1 MKKIYA
7 VIAASLLAFSGCN
20 VLDTKDLSN
29 YGPDVWNDSKL
40 TSAFLTDIYGNV
52 LNLTWPRDGGNSDEC
67 LGIMGKDAVQPNN
80 SSFKFWPYTSI
91 RNINT
96 LLKNVDEGTLPESEK
111 NLMKGQAYFM
121 RAFQYFKMVRLHG
134 GVPIIK
140 EPQSLEDDLNVKRNS
155 TAECFEFILSDLD
168 EAAKLLPVKNSGDSY
183 GRIDQCIV
191 AAFKSRVLL
200 YKASPQFNPSSPY
213 NNSYWKD
220 AYNAA
225 KSAKELLDQNGYGLV
240 DNYTDVFETK
250 KHSEAILPIIYSN
263 PTKVNGRAEDAV
275 RPLSESKN
283 ATGGDQPTW
292 GLVESFPMKDGKKAG
307 ESDKYSYNVQ
317 EFWKNRDPRF
327 DAVIV
332 YNGGIYELSGKAGRR
347 QYTTPKIAN
356 SLDAFGYNIQGEH
369 HNRTGLYCKKGIM
382 EELPVAQV
390 TLNDVDWLEIRY
402 PEIMFNLAETANEN
416 GSTAEGYETLVAI
429 RKRAG
434 IEPGVNNLYGLKA
447 GMSREEMRLALLD
460 EKRIEFCFE
469 GQRFWDLRRHRMLHT
484 YLNGQHKYGI
494 LANVK
499 AGIDMTD
506 AMNRAA
512 SYTLMPEE
520 FDYQVIDLIFQNPT
534 GEDAMYM
541 PESYYFFPISK
552 DEIEKNPNLDQNK
565 DWGGSFDP
573 VL

>member
-1 MKKIYA
+1 M
-7 VIAASLLAFSGCN
+7 
-20 VLDTKDLSN
+20 SN

-200 YKASPQFNPSSPY
+200 YKASPQFNPSNPY

-347 QYTTPKIAN
+347 QYTTPNIAN

-434 IEPGVNNLYGLKA
+434 IEPGANNLYGLKA

-494 LANVK
+494 LANLK

-534 GEDAMYM
+534 SEDAMYM

>member
-347 QYTTPKIAN
+347 QYTPPNIAN

-390 TLNDVDWLEIRY
+390 TLNDVDWLETRY

>member
-168 EAAKLLPVKNSGDSY
+168 EAAKLLPLKNSGDSY

-225 KSAKELLDQNGYGLV
+225 KSAKELLDQNGYGLI

-250 KHSEAILPIIYSN
+250 KHSEAILPIIFSN

-347 QYTTPKIAN
+347 QYTTPNIAN

-434 IEPGVNNLYGLKA
+434 IEPGANNLYGLKA

>member
-200 YKASPQFNPSSPY
+200 YKASPQFNPSNPY

-283 ATGGDQPTW
+283 ATGGEQPTW

-347 QYTTPKIAN
+347 QYTTPNIAN

-434 IEPGVNNLYGLKA
+434 IEPGANNLYGLKA

-494 LANVK
+494 LANLK

-534 GEDAMYM
+534 SEDAMYM

>member
-200 YKASPQFNPSSPY
+200 YKASPQFNPSNPY

-347 QYTTPKIAN
+347 QYTTPNIAN

-369 HNRTGLYCKKGIM
+369 NNRTGLYCKKGIM

-434 IEPGVNNLYGLKA
+434 IEPGANNLYGLKA

-494 LANVK
+494 LANLK

-534 GEDAMYM
+534 SEDAMYM

>member
-200 YKASPQFNPSSPY
+200 YKASPQFNPSNPY
-213 NNSYWKD
+213 NKSYWKD

-347 QYTTPKIAN
+347 QYTTPNIAN

-434 IEPGVNNLYGLKA
+434 IEPGANNLYGLKA

-494 LANVK
+494 LANLK

-534 GEDAMYM
+534 SEDAMYM

>member
-200 YKASPQFNPSSPY
+200 YKASPQFNPSNPY

-347 QYTTPKIAN
+347 QYTTPNIAN

-402 PEIMFNLAETANEN
+402 PEIMCNLAETANEN

-434 IEPGVNNLYGLKA
+434 IEPGANNLYGLKA

-494 LANVK
+494 LANLK

-534 GEDAMYM
+534 SEDAMYM

>member
-200 YKASPQFNPSSPY
+200 YKASPQFNPSNPY

-225 KSAKELLDQNGYGLV
+225 KSAKESLDQNGYGLV

-347 QYTTPKIAN
+347 QYTTPNIAN

-434 IEPGVNNLYGLKA
+434 IEPGANNLYGLKA

-494 LANVK
+494 LANLK

-534 GEDAMYM
+534 SEDAMYM

>member
-140 EPQSLEDDLNVKRNS
+140 ELQSLEDDLNVKRNS

-200 YKASPQFNPSSPY
+200 YKASPQFNPSNPY

-347 QYTTPKIAN
+347 QYTTPNIAN

-434 IEPGVNNLYGLKA
+434 IEPGANNLYGLKA

-494 LANVK
+494 LANLK

-534 GEDAMYM
+534 SEDAMYM

>member
-200 YKASPQFNPSSPY
+200 YKASPQFNPSNPY

-347 QYTTPKIAN
+347 QYTTPNIAN

-369 HNRTGLYCKKGIM
+369 LNRTGLYCKKGIM

-434 IEPGVNNLYGLKA
+434 IEPGANNLYGLKA

-494 LANVK
+494 LANLK

-534 GEDAMYM
+534 SEDAMYM

>member
-200 YKASPQFNPSSPY
+200 YKASPQFNPSNPY

-347 QYTTPKIAN
+347 QYTTPNIAN

-494 LANVK
+494 LANLK

-534 GEDAMYM
+534 SEDAMYM

>member
-1 MKKIYA
+1 MKNIYA

-200 YKASPQFNPSSPY
+200 YKASPQFNPSNPY

-347 QYTTPKIAN
+347 QYTTPNIAN

-434 IEPGVNNLYGLKA
+434 IEPGANNLYGLKA

-494 LANVK
+494 LANLK

-534 GEDAMYM
+534 SEDAMYM

>member
-168 EAAKLLPVKNSGDSY
+168 EAAKLLPLKNSGDSY

-225 KSAKELLDQNGYGLV
+225 KSAKELLDQNGYGLI

-332 YNGGIYELSGKAGRR
+332 YNGSIYELSGKAGRR
-347 QYTTPKIAN
+347 QYTTPNIAN

>member
-200 YKASPQFNPSSPY
+200 YKASPQFNPSNPY

-347 QYTTPKIAN
+347 QYTTPNIAN

-434 IEPGVNNLYGLKA
+434 IEPGANNLYGLKA
-447 GMSREEMRLALLD
+447 GM
-460 EKRIEFCFE
+460 
-469 GQRFWDLRRHRMLHT
+469 
-484 YLNGQHKYGI
+484 
-494 LANVK
+494 
-499 AGIDMTD
+499 
-506 AMNRAA
+506 
-512 SYTLMPEE
+512 
-520 FDYQVIDLIFQNPT
+520 
-534 GEDAMYM
+534 
-541 PESYYFFPISK
+541 
-552 DEIEKNPNLDQNK
+552 
-565 DWGGSFDP
+565 
-573 VL
+573 

>member
-250 KHSEAILPIIYSN
+250 KHSEAILPITYSN

-347 QYTTPKIAN
+347 QYTTPNIAN

-494 LANVK
+494 LANLK

-534 GEDAMYM
+534 SEDAMYM

>member
-347 QYTTPKIAN
+347 QYTTPNIAT

>member
-52 LNLTWPRDGGNSDEC
+52 LNLTWPRDGSNSDEC

-80 SSFKFWPYTSI
+80 TSFKFWPYASI

-96 LLKNVDEGTLPESEK
+96 LLKNIDEGTLPEGEK

-134 GVPIIK
+134 GVPIVK

-155 TAECFEFILSDLD
+155 TAECFEFILSDLA
-168 EAAKLLPVKNSGDSY
+168 EAAKLLPVKNSGDNY

-225 KSAKELLDQNGYGLV
+225 KSAKELLDQNGYGLI

-292 GLVESFPMKDGKKAG
+292 GLVESFPMKDGKKVG

-332 YNGGIYELSGKAGRR
+332 YNGDIYELSGKAGRR
-347 QYTTPKIAN
+347 QYTTPNIAN

-416 GSTAEGYETLVAI
+416 GSTTEGYETLVAI

-434 IEPGVNNLYGLKA
+434 IEPGANNLYGLKA

-494 LANVK
+494 LANLK

-534 GEDAMYM
+534 SEDAMYM

>member
-200 YKASPQFNPSSPY
+200 YKASPQFNPSNPY

-292 GLVESFPMKDGKKAG
+292 GLVESFLMKDGKKAG

-347 QYTTPKIAN
+347 QYTTPNIAN

-434 IEPGVNNLYGLKA
+434 IEPGANNLYGLKA

-494 LANVK
+494 LANLK

>member
-347 QYTTPKIAN
+347 QYTTPNIAN

-565 DWGGSFDP
+565 DWGGSF

>member
-200 YKASPQFNPSSPY
+200 YKASPQFNPSNPY

-347 QYTTPKIAN
+347 QYTTPNIAN
-356 SLDAFGYNIQGEH
+356 SLDAFGYNIHGEH

-434 IEPGVNNLYGLKA
+434 IEPGANNLYGLKA

-494 LANVK
+494 LANLK

-534 GEDAMYM
+534 SEDAMYM

>member
-111 NLMKGQAYFM
+111 DLMKGQAYFM

-347 QYTTPKIAN
+347 QYTTPNIAN

-429 RKRAG
+429 RKWAG

>member
-140 EPQSLEDDLNVKRNS
+140 EPQLLEDDLNVKRNS

-200 YKASPQFNPSSPY
+200 YKASPQFNPSNPY

-347 QYTTPKIAN
+347 QYTTPNIAN

-434 IEPGVNNLYGLKA
+434 IEPGANNLYGLKA

-494 LANVK
+494 LANLK

-534 GEDAMYM
+534 SEDAMYM

>member
-200 YKASPQFNPSSPY
+200 YKASPQFNPSNPY

-347 QYTTPKIAN
+347 QYTTPNIAN

-402 PEIMFNLAETANEN
+402 PEIMFILAETANEN

-434 IEPGVNNLYGLKA
+434 IEPGANNLYGLKA

-494 LANVK
+494 LANLK

-534 GEDAMYM
+534 SEDAMYM

>member
-200 YKASPQFNPSSPY
+200 YKASPQFNPSNPY

-347 QYTTPKIAN
+347 QYTTPNIAN

-434 IEPGVNNLYGLKA
+434 IEPGANNLYGLKA

-494 LANVK
+494 LANLK

-520 FDYQVIDLIFQNPT
+520 FDYQVIDLIFRISIRIRT
-534 GEDAMYM
+534 GEA
-541 PESYYFFPISK
+541 
-552 DEIEKNPNLDQNK
+552 
-565 DWGGSFDP
+565 
-573 VL
+573 VLILCYN

>member
-200 YKASPQFNPSSPY
+200 YKASPQFNPSNPY

-347 QYTTPKIAN
+347 QYTTPNIAN

-369 HNRTGLYCKKGIM
+369 HNCTGLYCKKGIM

-434 IEPGVNNLYGLKA
+434 IEPGANNLYGLKA

-494 LANVK
+494 LANLK

-534 GEDAMYM
+534 SEDAMYM

>member
-200 YKASPQFNPSSPY
+200 YKASPQFNPSNPY

-347 QYTTPKIAN
+347 QYTTPNIAN

-416 GSTAEGYETLVAI
+416 GRTAEGYETLVAI

-434 IEPGVNNLYGLKA
+434 IEPGANNLYGLKA

-494 LANVK
+494 LANLK

-534 GEDAMYM
+534 SEDAMYM

>member
-200 YKASPQFNPSSPY
+200 YKASPQFNPSNPY

-347 QYTTPKIAN
+347 QYTTPNIAN

-434 IEPGVNNLYGLKA
+434 IEPGANNLYGLKA

-494 LANVK
+494 LANLK

-534 GEDAMYM
+534 SEDAMYM

>member
-111 NLMKGQAYFM
+111 DLMKGQAYFM

-220 AYNAA
+220 AYNTA

-250 KHSEAILPIIYSN
+250 KHSEAILPIIFSN

-347 QYTTPKIAN
+347 QYTTPNIAN

-434 IEPGVNNLYGLKA
+434 IEPGANNLYGLKA

>member
-111 NLMKGQAYFM
+111 DLMKGQAYFM

-347 QYTTPKIAN
+347 QYTTPNIAN

>member
-111 NLMKGQAYFM
+111 DLMKGQAYFM

-347 QYTTPKIAN
+347 QYTTPNIAN

-494 LANVK
+494 LANLK

-534 GEDAMYM
+534 SEDAMYM

>member
-1 MKKIYA
+1 
-7 VIAASLLAFSGCN
+7 
-20 VLDTKDLSN
+20 
-29 YGPDVWNDSKL
+29 
-40 TSAFLTDIYGNV
+40 
-52 LNLTWPRDGGNSDEC
+52 
-67 LGIMGKDAVQPNN
+67 
-80 SSFKFWPYTSI
+80 
-91 RNINT
+91 
-96 LLKNVDEGTLPESEK
+96 
-111 NLMKGQAYFM
+111 
-121 RAFQYFKMVRLHG
+121 
-134 GVPIIK
+134 
-140 EPQSLEDDLNVKRNS
+140 
-155 TAECFEFILSDLD
+155 
-168 EAAKLLPVKNSGDSY
+168 
-183 GRIDQCIV
+183 
-191 AAFKSRVLL
+191 
-200 YKASPQFNPSSPY
+200 
-213 NNSYWKD
+213 
-220 AYNAA
+220 
-225 KSAKELLDQNGYGLV
+225 
-240 DNYTDVFETK
+240 
-250 KHSEAILPIIYSN
+250 
-263 PTKVNGRAEDAV
+263 
-275 RPLSESKN
+275 
-283 ATGGDQPTW
+283 
-292 GLVESFPMKDGKKAG
+292 
-307 ESDKYSYNVQ
+307 
-317 EFWKNRDPRF
+317 
-327 DAVIV
+327 
-332 YNGGIYELSGKAGRR
+332 
-347 QYTTPKIAN
+347 
-356 SLDAFGYNIQGEH
+356 
-369 HNRTGLYCKKGIM
+369 
-382 EELPVAQV
+382 
-390 TLNDVDWLEIRY
+390 
-402 PEIMFNLAETANEN
+402 MFNLAETANEN

>member
-52 LNLTWPRDGGNSDEC
+52 LNLTWPRDGSNSDEC

-80 SSFKFWPYTSI
+80 TSFKFWPYASI

-96 LLKNVDEGTLPESEK
+96 LLKNIDEGTLPEGEK

-134 GVPIIK
+134 GVPIVK

-168 EAAKLLPVKNSGDSY
+168 EAAKLLPVKNSGDNY

-225 KSAKELLDQNGYGLV
+225 KSAKELLDQNGYGLI

-292 GLVESFPMKDGKKAG
+292 GLVESFPMKDGKKVG

-332 YNGGIYELSGKAGRR
+332 YNGDIYELSGKAGRR
-347 QYTTPKIAN
+347 QYTTPNIAN

-434 IEPGVNNLYGLKA
+434 IEPGANNLYGLKA

-494 LANVK
+494 LANLK

-534 GEDAMYM
+534 SEDAMYM

-552 DEIEKNPNLDQNK
+552 DEIEKNPNLNQNK

>member
-200 YKASPQFNPSSPY
+200 YKASPQFNPSNPY

-347 QYTTPKIAN
+347 QYTTPNIAN

-434 IEPGVNNLYGLKA
+434 IEPGANNLYGLKA

-460 EKRIEFCFE
+460 EKRIELCFE

-494 LANVK
+494 LANLK

-534 GEDAMYM
+534 SEDAMYM

>member
-121 RAFQYFKMVRLHG
+121 RAFQNFKMVRRHG

-200 YKASPQFNPSSPY
+200 YKASPQFNPSNPY

-220 AYNAA
+220 SYNAA

-347 QYTTPKIAN
+347 QYTTPNIAN

-434 IEPGVNNLYGLKA
+434 IEPGANNLYGLKA

-494 LANVK
+494 LANLK

-534 GEDAMYM
+534 SEDAMYM

>member
-111 NLMKGQAYFM
+111 DLMKGQAYFM

-332 YNGGIYELSGKAGRR
+332 YNGGIYELSGKARRR
-347 QYTTPKIAN
+347 QYTTPNIAN

-434 IEPGVNNLYGLKA
+434 IEPGANNLYGLKA